1 VPEFVFEIKPD
12 CRGWRL
18 APQGEAQGR
27 WFESLA
33 LAERRARFLA
43 VRQDVRGLAT
53 RIEVLDASS
62 AIIGVWRGE
71 QYSHM
76 QDIAVPLAA

>member
-1 VPEFVFEIKPD
+1 MPEFLFEIKPD

-18 APQGEAQGR
+18 APEGETHGL

-53 RIEVLDASS
+53 RIEVLDASG
-62 AIIGVWRGE
+62 AIVGVWRGE
-71 QYSHM
+71 QYSHL
-76 QDIAVPLAA
+76 QDIAVSLAA